1 MLETTAQG
9 FVLRT
14 PFACGP
20 RCLAQPDGS
29 LLASFMVQSG
39 LGINDFVPMLS
50 RSRDSGI
57 TWSDPVP
64 AFPDLRTTG
73 SIFCSIGPGPF
84 LFGIRM
90 NIGRPG
96 ESFWSDATQGM
107 MQNDLVWS
115 RSHDAGATWSAPAVV
130 PMDGP
135 GSAEAPCPLCVT
147 SKGRW
152 IATYSPYNNFD
163 PETKVDR
170 RRVVVCVSDDRGAAW
185 RHRNALRFDSEHSGG
200 AEAWTIELSDGRL
213 LCAGWHV
220 DHASNHDY
228 PNAYAIS
235 SDGGDTWSATGNTET
250 MGQSVALTA
259 LPAGRVLMT
268 YNQRKFGE
276 PGVWIAR
283 AKPTA
288 TSFGLETNE
297 LAWSAKTVTQHGTS
311 AGHAEWTDFSFGE
324 PSVTLLPDG
333 SMLLLLWCI
342 QPDGS
347 GIRYVK
353 LRSC

>member
-1 MLETTAQG
+1 MIETLAQG
-9 FVLRT
+9 YVFRT

-20 RCLAQPDGS
+20 RCIVEPDGS
-29 LLASFMVQSG
+29 LLVSFMVQSG
-39 LGINDFVPMLS
+39 LGVNDFVPLLS
-50 RSRDSGI
+50 RSRDAGV
-57 TWSDPVP
+57 TWSDPIP
-64 AFPDLRTTG
+64 AFPWLRSTD

-84 LFGIRM
+84 LHGIRM
-90 NIGRPG
+90 KIGKPG

-115 RSHDAGATWSAPAVV
+115 RANDLGSTWTEPKVI

-147 SKGRW
+147 SGGRW

-163 PETKVDR
+163 PGTKVDR
-170 RRVVVCVSDDRGAAW
+170 RRVVVCVSDDQGATW
-185 RHRNALRFDSEHSGG
+185 RHRNALRFEPEHSGG

-220 DHASNHDY
+220 DHEAKRDY

-235 SDGGDTWSATGNTET
+235 SDGGDSWSATGNTET

-259 LPAGRVLMT
+259 LPDSRVLMT
-268 YNQRKFGE
+268 YNQRRFGE
-276 PGVWIAR
+276 PGIWVAR
-283 AKPTA
+283 AKPSA
-288 TSFGLETNE
+288 SSFGLESNE
-297 LAWSAKTVTQHGTS
+297 IAWSAKTTTQHGTS

-324 PSVTLLPDG
+324 PSLTVLADG
-333 SMLLLLWCI
+333 SMLLLFWCI

-353 LRSC
+353 LRPR